1 MKWFYLSSLFL
12 FCLPATAAVNSN
24 TLDSCFIQ
32 AGKRYSIVPGLL
44 KVIARKESSLNP
56 RAINHNRN

>member
-32 AGKRYSIVPGLL
+32 AGKRYSIDPGLL

-56 RAINHNRN
+56 R